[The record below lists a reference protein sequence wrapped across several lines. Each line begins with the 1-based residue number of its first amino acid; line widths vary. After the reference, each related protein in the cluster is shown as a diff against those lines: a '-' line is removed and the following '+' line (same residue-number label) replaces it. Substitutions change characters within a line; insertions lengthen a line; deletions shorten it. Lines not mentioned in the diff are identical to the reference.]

1 MIQKIIQKGLATLI
15 LMAGFVSCQQDEL
28 YHSSI
33 NTPATGEITLNFV
46 SDPMQQYN
54 VTRSSDP
61 KDEDEKRI
69 NQLYIFFFDNTGEYL
84 KGGYLTGYPDA
95 PDEGGFYAPGE
106 GVTLLKID
114 HEKFADNSKA
124 EDATIFAIA
133 NLPVSLFN
141 DDNEDGLPDNFPNQS
156 ALENYIYTP
165 TENVSLGI
173 PQGGMPMIG
182 KKANL
187 NLTSLEEN
195 ENKKERTIE
204 LTALMARIDV
214 NIKLNSSITDNN
226 LPALTLVE
234 WTAKNLPTKVPF
246 TVPTTTGTDWD
257 DWGKDNNPKDITT
270 PMQRTIYNRNGEIEF
285 SFYLYENIQQNKKID
300 WDSNYPGITIDENTG
315 YPAGVYDEAHGIDR
329 RQNYKPL
336 CAADPDNSAAVELHA
351 FYSTYNDDGTGSATY
366 EVRYTLY
373 LGSNHTDNFEVKRNH
388 QYKNNITITGLTR
401 AGNNPE
407 HITFDTRVNITEQD
421 NEFYIAMLRE
431 RNHDAHFCVTPMD
444 VYLFD
449 ETNKPTIEVILGEVA
464 DGSEE
469 ATNVPDWI
477 RMERIPAEN
486 MADGTVPTALSETN
500 LATNQPWHAGN
511 GKRKYFTTS
520 LLSDLDKS
528 GKQVTIENTRDR
540 VYFYIDENLTLQD
553 RNAIVTLIYKENET
567 EVSRRT
573 VEIGQVHLLPVTLR
587 DNQGTIY
594 MEQYEEYLDHYDPL
608 DEHQTEQIYD
618 GLPWAATGSVL
629 ANQTIEQL
637 YEDWNVTAITST
649 PYDDPF
655 LVINDGLPYS
665 SFIIYRAGQ
674 GRMTLNDK
682 PLSAAQYCHNKNK
695 RNQSG
700 DVPASYRERGLVD
713 DYYEEVS
720 NDAKW
725 FLPGIRQMEDALTQ
739 YYTTYREF
747 QNDYYWSC
755 SAGERNGG
763 TSGQDG
769 TRARAT
775 KVNPDGSYVESG
787 GNGHWY
793 ERGMGGY
800 ALRTVDLRIRAFR
813 IDLNKPSY

>member
-1 MIQKIIQKGLATLI
+1 MKHFTHTILCALFLFAGLS
-15 LMAGFVSCQQDEL
+15 SCQQDE
-28 YHSSI
+28 SI
-33 NTPATGEITLNFV
+33 YAPQPTPEGEGYALSFI
-46 SDPMQQYN
+46 SDPLDELK
-54 VTRSSDP
+54 VTTRSSDP
-61 KDEDEKRI
+61 KNDEEKRI
-69 NQLYIFFFDNTGEYL
+69 NRLYIFFFGSDGNYL
-84 KGGYLTGYPDA
+84 EGGYLEGYGNA
-95 PDEGGFYAPGE
+95 PEQGGYYAPGE
-106 GVTLLKID
+106 GVTTLKISN
-114 HEKFADNSKA
+114 ETTNFTNPELAKN
-124 EDATIFAIA
+124 ATVYAVA
-133 NLPVSLFN
+133 NVDPSLFREL
-141 DDNEDGLPDNFPNQS
+141 DDNGRPSKITKLSDLESFIYAPIGNLSVGLPAN
-156 ALENYIYTP
+156 
-165 TENVSLGI
+165 
-173 PQGGMPMIG
+173 GMPMVG
-182 KKANL
+182 KETID
-187 NLTSLEEN
+187 LTSTTN
-195 ENKKERTIE
+195 EKDRTIN
-204 LTALMARIDV
+204 LKALMARIDV
-214 NIKLNSSITDNN
+214 NIQLNSDITDNR
-226 LPALTLVE
+226 LPSMLLTR
-234 WTAKNLPTKVPF
+234 WTVKN
-246 TVPTTTGTDWD
+246 VPTQVAFAEPT
-257 DWGKDNNPKDITT
+257 DNNSETNLSDETKRNIVGSE
-270 PMQRTIYNRNGEIEF
+270 RTQLIYNNQGNIAF
-285 SFYLYENIQQNKKID
+285 TFYMFEN
-300 WDSNYPGITIDENTG
+300 
-315 YPAGVYDEAHGIDR
+315 
-329 RQNYKPL
+329 RQNSNGTAITYPEGIEEYQKQRYKPQL
-336 CAADPDNSAAVELHA
+336 ANDNATYVEIQSE
-351 FYSTYNDDGTGSATY
+351 YTTYNNATY
-366 EVRYTLY
+366 SVTYKLY
-373 LGSNHTDNFEVKRNH
+373 LGSNHTDNFQVKRNH
-388 QYKNNITITGLTR
+388 QYKNDITIKGLLGRDYADTGTD
-401 AGNNPE
+401 E
-407 HITFDTRVNITEQD
+407 DEKYTFDARVNVSEEE
-421 NEFYIAMLRE
+421 NKYYIAMLRE

-464 DGSEE
+464 DGSEN

-486 MADGTVPTALSETN
+486 MADGSVPANLSSTN
-500 LATNQPWHAGN
+500 LATNQPWYAGN
-511 GKRKYFTTS
+511 GKRKYFTTG
-520 LLSDLDKS
+520 LLSELSDV
-528 GKQVTIENTRDR
+528 GKHVTIQNTRDR
-540 VYFYIDENLTLQD
+540 IYFYIDENLTLQA
-553 RNAIVTLIYKENET
+553 RSAIVTLIYKENGT

-700 DVPASYRERGLVD
+700 DVPASYQERGIID

-793 ERGMGGY
+793 EQGMGGY

-813 IDLNKPSY
+813 IDLNKPNY